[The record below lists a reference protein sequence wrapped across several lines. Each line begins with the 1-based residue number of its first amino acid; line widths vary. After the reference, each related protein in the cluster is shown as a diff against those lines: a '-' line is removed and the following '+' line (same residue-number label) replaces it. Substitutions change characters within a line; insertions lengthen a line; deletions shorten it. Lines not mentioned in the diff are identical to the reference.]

1 MLKTAAVVN
10 QRAGS
15 YSITSIERAKDCF
28 GQNIKII
35 FTDYAG
41 HATSLTKE
49 LLKSGFQHIIGIGGD
64 GTFNEVVNGFFE
76 NGHLINPEAKFTPLL
91 AGSSGDTLKSINAGK
106 IDLIKCV
113 FVDNQDKFTLRYSIN
128 MVNIGLGGKV
138 SKLAQTLPRF
148 TGGKINFMLST
159 VLSFFI
165 YDGDYIKLNID
176 DRDIGEFHVLNVA
189 IANGRYTGGG
199 MFMSPGSRMDDGFL
213 DVVLIKNISA
223 LEFGINIPKIYNGTH
238 LSLPIVEAYRG
249 KRIEINGKSRF
260 DMDGEVPGRLPGYFE
275 LLPRVLNVI
284 GDGS

>member
-1 MLKTAAVVN
+1 LLKTAAVVN

-15 YSITSIERAKDCF
+15 YSIASIERAKDLF
-28 GQNIKII
+28 GQNIDVIV
-35 FTDYAG
+35 TDYAG
-41 HATSLTKE
+41 HATYLTRE
-49 LLKSGFQHIIGIGGD
+49 LLNRGFQHIIGVGGD

-76 NGHLINPEAKFTPLL
+76 NGHLINPDAKFTPLL
-91 AGSSGDTLKSINAGK
+91 AGSSGDTLKSINSGK

-113 FVDNQDKFTLRYSIN
+113 FVDNQDKYTMRYSIN

-159 VLSFFI
+159 VLSFFV
-165 YDGDYIKLNID
+165 YDGDYVKLSID
-176 DRDIGEFHVLNVA
+176 DKDIGKFHILNVA

-199 MFMSPGSRMDDGFL
+199 MLMSPHSDMNDGFL
-213 DVVLIKNISA
+213 DFVLIKNISA
-223 LEFGINIPKIYNGTH
+223 LEFGINVPKLYNGTH
-238 LSLPIVEAYRG
+238 LSLPIVEVYRG
-249 KRIEINGKSRF
+249 KRIEINGKARF

-284 GDGS
+284 I